1 MPSSRPSHLWLLS
14 LTRRFGQRVL
24 RHRLPITSG
33 SIELRGLETVVTIIR
48 DLWGIPHINAQT
60 EHDAW
65 FALGFCQAQDRT
77 FQLEFLRRLIRGEL
91 AEVVGPPGLAFDRL
105 ARRIGFR
112 RASLRQL
119 PHLSDD
125 IHAQVEA
132 FLAGIRAGLERGLP
146 ARPLEFLLLRTEP
159 QPWDAADV
167 LGLVKFLSFALA
179 SNWTSELIRLHVLL
193 SDGPEALR
201 DLDPAVP
208 TSSETYEAQPPM
220 TPSWVEQ
227 FSRELDQLR
236 GLAGSAASNN
246 WVIAGDRTQSGQPI
260 LANDPHWSPILPS
273 FWYLAHLI
281 SPAWAIAGATLIGTP
296 AFIAGHN
303 GFAAWGVTA
312 GLSDN
317 TDVVLEAFG
326 PDGKTV
332 REGDR
337 FVPCTVH
344 QETIRVRG
352 HGAVTDLVLETR
364 RGPIVSQALRG
375 VPWAVSLRAV
385 WLDPLPI
392 RGLLEMHRVRSFEA
406 LEQAFVDW
414 PHLPL
419 NLVYADS
426 CGTIG
431 WLLAGTVPQRRSS
444 SGLLPVCGWENPDPW
459 LGYIPAERL
468 PRLVNPPEKFIAT
481 ANNRPPQ
488 RHEAL
493 PLGADYLDPYRV
505 ERIASVLADRFDWN
519 RDAVLALQLDTYS
532 LPWMQIKHFF
542 RDLPAQTSRV
552 EQALALLR
560 DWDGNVSAESAAASV
575 FELLLHRLA
584 ARVAQARAP
593 QSWRW
598 VLGAGFHDLAGG
610 TSWGVRRIAHLVR
623 LLEAPPSGWFQSD
636 WEEVLVE
643 TLGEVIQELH
653 DRYGS
658 DPAQWAWGSIRPL
671 TLRHPLGASPSLRW
685 LFDRGPFPIGGDANT
700 VNPAGVS
707 AHDPLGPVQFI
718 ASLRFVVELGAWDD
732 ARIVLSGGQSGHPLS
747 PHYDDLLG
755 LWLHGKSVPLAWSSV
770 AVQRVA
776 HSVLELRPA
785 RGSLPGVAS

>member
-1 MPSSRPSHLWLLS
+1 MQSSRRTLLWTRTLA
-14 LTRRFGQRVL
+14 RRFGQLVL

-33 SIELRGLETVVTIIR
+33 SIEVRGLDTVVTIVR
-48 DLWGIPHINAQT
+48 DRWGIPHISAQT
-60 EHDAW
+60 DHDAW

-91 AEVVGPPGLAFDRL
+91 AEIVGPPGLTFDRL

-112 RASLRQL
+112 RASIRQL
-119 PHLSDD
+119 SHLPND
-125 IHAQVEA
+125 IHAQVDA
-132 FLAGIRAGLERGLP
+132 FLAGIRAGLEHGLP

-179 SNWTSELIRLHVLL
+179 SNWTSELIRLLVLVT
-193 SDGPEALR
+193 DGREALR
-201 DLDPAVP
+201 DLDPAL
-208 TSSETYEAQPPM
+208 TTGIDAYEAP
-220 TPSWVEQ
+220 TTIAASWLEQ

-236 GLAGSAASNN
+236 GLVGTAASNN
-246 WVIAGDRTQSGQPI
+246 WVIAGDRTQSGRPI
-260 LANDPHWSPILPS
+260 LANDPHWSPLLPS

-281 SPAWAIAGATLIGTP
+281 TPAWAIAGATLIGTP

-317 TDVVLEAFG
+317 TDLVLEALG

-337 FVPCTVH
+337 FVPCTVY

-364 RGPIVSQALRG
+364 RGPIVSPALRG
-375 VPWAVSLRAV
+375 VPWAVSMRAV
-385 WLDPLPI
+385 WLDPLSI
-392 RGLLEMHRVRSFEA
+392 RGLLDMHRVRSFEA
-406 LEQAFVDW
+406 LEQAFADW

-426 CGTIG
+426 AGTIG
-431 WLLAGTVPQRRSS
+431 WLLTGTVPQRRSS
-444 SGLLPVCGWENPDPW
+444 SGLLPICGWENPDPW
-459 LGYIPAERL
+459 LGYVPSERL

-488 RHEAL
+488 RHGAL
-493 PLGADYLDPYRV
+493 PLGADYLDPYRF
-505 ERIASVLADRFDWN
+505 ERIASVIADRFDWD

-532 LPWMQIKHFF
+532 LPWMQIGHFF
-542 RDLPAQTSRV
+542 RNLPAQTPLV

-560 DWDGNVSAESAAASV
+560 DWDGNVSADSAAASV

-610 TSWGVRRIAHLVR
+610 TSWGVRRIAHLLR
-623 LLEAPPSGWFQSD
+623 LLDARPSGWFQSD
-636 WEEVLVE
+636 WEEVLTE
-643 TLGEVIQELH
+643 TLQDVVQELH

-658 DPAQWAWGSIRPL
+658 DSARWAWGSIRPL

-718 ASLRFVVELGAWDD
+718 ASLRFVVELGAWDE
-732 ARIVLSGGQSGHPLS
+732 ARIVLFGGQSGHPLS
-747 PHYDDLLG
+747 PHYDDLLRF
-755 LWLHGKSVPLAWSSV
+755 WLRGKSVPLAWSSV

-776 HSVLELRPA
+776 HAVLELRPH
-785 RGSLPGVAS
+785 RG

>member
-1 MPSSRPSHLWLLS
+1 MQSSRRTLLW
-14 LTRRFGQRVL
+14 TRTLARLFGQLVL

-33 SIELRGLETVVTIIR
+33 SIEVRGLDTVVTIVR
-48 DLWGIPHINAQT
+48 DRWGIPHISAQT
-60 EHDAW
+60 DHDAW

-91 AEVVGPPGLAFDRL
+91 AEIVGPPGLTFDRL

-112 RASLRQL
+112 RASIRQL
-119 PHLSDD
+119 SHLPND

-132 FLAGIRAGLERGLP
+132 FLAGIRAGLEHGLP

-179 SNWTSELIRLHVLL
+179 SNWTSELIRLLVLVT
-193 SDGPEALR
+193 DGREALR
-201 DLDPAVP
+201 DLDPAL
-208 TSSETYEAQPPM
+208 TIGIDAYEAP
-220 TPSWVEQ
+220 TTIAASWLEQ

-236 GLAGSAASNN
+236 GLVGTAASNN
-246 WVIAGDRTQSGQPI
+246 WVIAGDRTQSGKPI
-260 LANDPHWSPILPS
+260 LANDPHWSPLLPS

-281 SPAWAIAGATLIGTP
+281 TPAWAIAGATLIGTP

-317 TDVVLEAFG
+317 TDLVLEALG

-337 FVPCTVH
+337 FVPCTVY

-364 RGPIVSQALRG
+364 RGPIVSPALRG
-375 VPWAVSLRAV
+375 VPWAVSMRAV
-385 WLDPLPI
+385 WLDPLSI
-392 RGLLEMHRVRSFEA
+392 RGLLDMHRVRSFEA
-406 LEQAFVDW
+406 LEQAFADW

-426 CGTIG
+426 AGTIG
-431 WLLAGTVPQRRSS
+431 WLLTGTVPQRRSS
-444 SGLLPVCGWENPDPW
+444 SGLLPICGWENPDPW
-459 LGYIPAERL
+459 LGYVPSERL

-488 RHEAL
+488 RHGAL
-493 PLGADYLDPYRV
+493 PLGADYLDPYRF
-505 ERIASVLADRFDWN
+505 ERIASVIADRFDWD

-532 LPWMQIKHFF
+532 LPWMQIGHFF
-542 RDLPAQTSRV
+542 RNLPAQTPLV

-560 DWDGNVSAESAAASV
+560 DWDGNVSADSAAASV

-623 LLEAPPSGWFQSD
+623 LLDARPSGWFQSD
-636 WEEVLVE
+636 WEEVLTE
-643 TLGEVIQELH
+643 TLQDVVQELH

-658 DPAQWAWGSIRPL
+658 DSARWAWGSIRPL

-718 ASLRFVVELGAWDD
+718 ASLRFVVELGAWDE

-747 PHYDDLLG
+747 PHYDDLLRF
-755 LWLHGKSVPLAWSSV
+755 WLRGKSVPLAWSSV

-776 HSVLELRPA
+776 HAVLELRPH
-785 RGSLPGVAS
+785 RG